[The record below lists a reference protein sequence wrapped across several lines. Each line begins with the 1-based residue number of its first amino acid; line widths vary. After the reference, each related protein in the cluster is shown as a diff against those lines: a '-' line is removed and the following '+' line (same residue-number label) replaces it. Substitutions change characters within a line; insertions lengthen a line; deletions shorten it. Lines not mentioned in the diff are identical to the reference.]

1 MFGKLLVVI
10 FILVTST
17 GWVFASPP
25 TILSNPESI
34 KVDEEFI
41 LTASMS
47 GLTKNGVYRLRVALS
62 KPEIHVYFGSIE
74 DQGTFSKYKNI
85 TMDDK
90 GSWSGDV
97 RGKVENSDPNYK
109 DKDLKVFEL
118 KLGRYTE
125 NGTSATWS
133 ESKLIN
139 LENSNSPTI
148 IPNPTQK
155 PQPTST
161 KSPVPTIIPQK
172 TPVPTE
178 TINEEDIDFESEN
191 ILATSTSII
200 IVSPKPSDP
209 LIKKSMSKVK
219 YLFIIGAFFFFI
231 ASGLAF
237 IKRKKDN

>member
-1 MFGKLLVVI
+1 MFGKLLVMI
-10 FILVTST
+10 FILVSSA

-25 TILSNPESI
+25 VILSYPENI
-34 KVDEEFI
+34 KVEEEFT

-47 GLTKNGVYRLRVALS
+47 GLTKNGAYHLRIAFS
-62 KPEIHVYFGSIE
+62 KPETHVYFGSIE

-90 GSWSGDV
+90 GSWSGEV
-97 RGKVENSDPNYK
+97 KGKVENSDPSYK
-109 DKDLKVFEL
+109 DKELKTFEL

-139 LENSNSPTI
+139 LENLNPPANS
-148 IPNPTQK
+148 PNPTQK
-155 PQPTST
+155 PQPAST
-161 KSPVPTIIPQK
+161 KPPVPTIIPQK
-172 TPVPTE
+172 TPIPTE
-178 TINEEDIDFESEN
+178 IINDKEINIENED

-209 LIKKSMSKVK
+209 PIKKSESITK
-219 YLFIIGAFFFFI
+219 YFFIIGAFFFFL